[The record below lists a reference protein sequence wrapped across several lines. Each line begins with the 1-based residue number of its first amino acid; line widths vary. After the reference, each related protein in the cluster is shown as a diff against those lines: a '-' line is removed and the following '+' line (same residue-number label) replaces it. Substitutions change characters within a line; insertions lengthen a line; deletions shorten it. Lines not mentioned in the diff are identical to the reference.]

1 MCVPK
6 FSQSLYF
13 NSHSNST
20 RWAEQGSIP
29 MGQVIWPHTVN
40 VNGRAG
46 SRHPALLPPPTPCG
60 PWSCDQHS
68 RSSLR
73 AGGAGLPTWGNP
85 APPPHTHN
93 SPSHWPTPIT
103 HCLCR
108 TLRPRGAL
116 RRESSAP
123 ARASDT
129 AAGPALCLS
138 SAPRSSPLPRPLASP
153 ASTRCPKKRTS
164 ITQSGLRPAPRSPLR
179 LEPCHITP
187 TRL

>member
-1 MCVPK
+1 MASSPP
-6 FSQSLYF
+6 
-13 NSHSNST
+13 ST
-20 RWAEQGSIP
+20 SY
-29 MGQVIWPHTVN
+29 T
-40 VNGRAG
+40 
-46 SRHPALLPPPTPCG
+46 
-60 PWSCDQHS
+60 
-68 RSSLR
+68 LR
-73 AGGAGLPTWGNP
+73 ALELRPAFQVLPESGRCRFAHLGEPST
-85 APPPHTHN
+85 PPHTHN
-93 SPSHWPTPIT
+93 SPSHWPTPVT

-164 ITQSGLRPAPRSPLR
+164 ITQSGLRIAPRSPLR

-187 TRL
+187 TRLYSALA